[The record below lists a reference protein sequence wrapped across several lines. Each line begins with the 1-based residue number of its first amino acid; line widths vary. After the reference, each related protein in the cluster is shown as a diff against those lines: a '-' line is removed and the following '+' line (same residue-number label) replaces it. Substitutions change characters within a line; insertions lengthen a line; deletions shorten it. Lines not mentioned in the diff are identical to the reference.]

1 MNGELALL
9 LFIMYLLS
17 TGSASAALLLRDIN
31 ILDSIAPGEKIHR
44 VIFRNIGPS
53 G

>member
-9 LFIMYLLS
+9 LFIMYLLN
-17 TGSASAALLLRDIN
+17 TGFTSAALLLRDIN
-31 ILDSIAPGEKIHR
+31 ILDSIAPGEKIHID
-44 VIFRNIGPS
+44 IFRNTGPS

>member
-17 TGSASAALLLRDIN
+17 TRFASAALLLRDIS
-31 ILDSIAPGEKIHR
+31 ILDSIAPGEKIHID
-44 VIFRNIGPS
+44 IFRNTGPS